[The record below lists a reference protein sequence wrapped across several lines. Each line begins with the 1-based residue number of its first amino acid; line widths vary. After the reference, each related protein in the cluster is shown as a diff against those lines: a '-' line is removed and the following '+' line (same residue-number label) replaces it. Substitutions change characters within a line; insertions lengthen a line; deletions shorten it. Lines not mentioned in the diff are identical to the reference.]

1 MRNGW
6 RDADYRWFRLAFGL
20 YLCVHFVHLV
30 PWGRELFSRGGVL
43 PDAATSPLTRAFPNV
58 LALWDTPAAVT
69 ALLAL
74 GAALSV
80 ALALGLRDRLAALLL
95 WYLWACLFGRN
106 PLIQNPSLPFVGWL
120 LLAHAIVPAAG
131 AWGRDH
137 HRAPSWRMPPALFGA
152 AWAVMA
158 LAYTYSGV
166 CKLGS
171 PSWLDGTA
179 LRHVLENPLAR
190 PGAVREALLGMP
202 DVLLRLSSWAV
213 LALEVCFAP
222 LALVRRARPWLWIT
236 MTALHLGLVV
246 VIDFAD
252 LSLGMVMLHLFTLDP
267 AWWRERRGAREAG
280 GGVLPPPARVI
291 VPTAA

>member
-6 RDADYRWFRLAFGL
+6 RAGDYHWFRLALGL
-20 YLCVHFVHLV
+20 YLCVHFAQLV
-30 PWGRELFSRGGVL
+30 PWGSELFSSAGVL
-43 PDAATSPLTRAFPNV
+43 PDAATSPLTRAFPNL
-58 LALWDTPAAVT
+58 LAVWDTPAVVT

-74 GAALSV
+74 GAVLSV

-120 LLAHAIVPAAG
+120 LLAHALVPAAG
-131 AWGRDH
+131 AWRRGDD
-137 HRAPSWRMPPALFGA
+137 APSWRMPPALFGA

-158 LAYTYSGV
+158 LAYTYSGA

-202 DVLLRLSSWAV
+202 DLLLRLSTWGT
-213 LALEVCFAP
+213 LALELCFAP
-222 LALVRRARPWLWIT
+222 LALARRARPWLWIT
-236 MTALHLGLVV
+236 MTALHLALVV

-267 AWWRERRGAREAG
+267 AWWREGGAREAG
-280 GGVLPPPARVI
+280 GGVLPPPAGVI